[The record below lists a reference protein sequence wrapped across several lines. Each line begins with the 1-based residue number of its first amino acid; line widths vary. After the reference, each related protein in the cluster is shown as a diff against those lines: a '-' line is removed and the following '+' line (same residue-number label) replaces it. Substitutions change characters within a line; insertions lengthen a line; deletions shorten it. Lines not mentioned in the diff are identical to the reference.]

1 MFYFRINKIR
11 IIENMENPKFLGI
24 FGDDLAQVKIV
35 SFITSDSMQLPDI
48 SKFIITN
55 QVSKKRTILSEA
67 VRQVVNSRV
76 LTTIQNVKDNHIMYF
91 GDTGY
96 VLYSSKTIPYHL
108 DWQLVAYESDRN
120 IEDAALLTET
130 IISNNEFDNFSDN
143 LMVLLKKVKN
153 PGYIAAA
160 AIGKFAAKIIA
171 QIAKSN
177 KDDMIGIMYMSL
189 NRMQH
194 YPHGIRNKINVP
206 DMTNNMYIDYSLF
219 GFDE

>member
-11 IIENMENPKFLGI
+11 IIENMEKPKFLGI
-24 FGDDLAQVKIV
+24 FGEDLAQVKIV
-35 SFITSDSMQLPDI
+35 SFITSDSMQLPDM
-48 SKFIITN
+48 SQFIITN
-55 QVSKKRTILSEA
+55 DVLKKRTILSEA

-96 VLYSSKTIPYHL
+96 VLYSSKNIPNHL
-108 DWQLVAYESDRN
+108 DWQLIAYESDRN

-130 IISNNEFDNFSDN
+130 IITNNEFDNFSDN
-143 LMVLLKKVKN
+143 LMVLLKKAKN

-171 QIAKSN
+171 QIAKNN